1 MTDILATKR
10 RVLAE
15 QLDLC
20 GRAAAALM
28 HTWRKLDPELIGES
42 DPDLLEALEALT
54 ARFARLEDILLKRV
68 FRAVAAVELSDAER
82 LLDVLD
88 LMERLHL
95 IEGTEQWVEL
105 KELRNAIVHEYEL
118 DDLPALQRQVYQAVP
133 KLLDALEAVS
143 SYAANQLAAVRPSG
157 ESGGD

>member
-1 MTDILATKR
+1 MTGTLAAKR
-10 RVLAE
+10 RVLVE

-20 GRAAAALM
+20 RRAAAALQ
-28 HTWRKLDPELIGES
+28 HTWRKLDPERIGES

-54 ARFARLEDILLKRV
+54 ARFARLEDILIKRV

-95 IEGTEQWVEL
+95 IKGTEQWVEL
-105 KELRNAIVHEYEL
+105 KELRNAVVHEYEL
-118 DDLPALQRQVYQAVP
+118 DDLPALQRRVYKAVP
-133 KLLDALEAVS
+133 ILLDTLDAVS
-143 SYAANQLAAVRPSG
+143 GYAADQLAA
-157 ESGGD
+157 

>member
-15 QLDLC
+15 QLDL
-20 GRAAAALM
+20 GVRAAAALQ
-28 HTWRKLDPELIGES
+28 HTWRKLDPELFGES

-88 LMERLHL
+88 F
-95 IEGTEQWVEL
+95 EGSRQAKPGQNRFKGTRSR
-105 KELRNAIVHEYEL
+105 K
-118 DDLPALQRQVYQAVP
+118 PA
-133 KLLDALEAVS
+133 
-143 SYAANQLAAVRPSG
+143 
-157 ESGGD
+157 GGAYDVARGVTVVTGRGD